1 MFFKFFIVIVCLTG
15 ELLVSVVLVG
25 VTYFLRM
32 FFFFFQ
38 QASKQASN
46 SWLASLLACL
56 LLDCLLT
63 PLLA

>member
-32 FFFFFQ
+32 FFFFF
-38 QASKQASN
+38 SKQASK
-46 SWLASLLACL
+46 
-56 LLDCLLT
+56 
-63 PLLA
+63 